1 MKCLAAPFRQRA
13 AGTWSCI
20 AGSPVSLGMLVRL
33 GFVGISAIKEHME
46 VVHTSV
52 KVEDYKVGS
61 CLLTVQIKTN
71 ITVSISEGSQL
82 ASPEQTSP
90 KKAKVECDVSANFE
104 LTGFKTHFPTTGE
117 QLIQVLRYYL
127 V

>member
-33 GFVGISAIKEHME
+33 GVVGISAIKEHME

-61 CLLTVQIKTN
+61 CLLTVQIKTY
-71 ITVSISEGSQL
+71 ITVSISEGSQQ
-82 ASPEQTSP
+82 ASLSRPALRRP
-90 KKAKVECDVSANFE
+90 RWNVMSANFE